1 VPCRHE
7 GCERHVDSRSDC
19 LVHLDAQRVKAA
31 AAEMLGLNPP
41 GPADVIVDTSR
52 LRRAGAD

>member
-19 LVHLDAQRVKAA
+19 LTNLGTQRVKAA
-31 AAEMLGLNPP
+31 AADMLGLSRPDTT
-41 GPADVIVDTSR
+41 AIAIDTSR
-52 LRRAGAD
+52 LHRSGSD